1 MYTYIHLFVHTSVN
15 TTRNKHIYV
24 YIYIFY
30 IHVYM
35 YINPSVEK
43 VGSLEKIN
51 GAMPLHMYRMGLS
64 RPLRAFPPSQR
75 SCDIYFPGTSKSLF
89 SY

>member
-1 MYTYIHLFVHTSVN
+1 
-15 TTRNKHIYV
+15 
-24 YIYIFY
+24 
-30 IHVYM
+30 M

-64 RPLRAFPPSQR
+64 CPLRTFPPPNGVVISIFQVYQKA
-75 SCDIYFPGTSKSLF
+75 CFPIKISF
-89 SY
+89 